1 MSEPTS
7 GDVNQ
12 PAGATIPPAPGEKS
26 RADSRDLKCTLPADE
41 FWAVQWAARHTP
53 WKMPD
58 GRTGKSSSLADW
70 LRGAVLARVR
80 ETVRAE
86 IARGKSIPPDI
97 AAVIDEK
104 RGV

>member
-1 MSEPTS
+1 MSEQTS

-12 PAGATIPPAPGEKS
+12 PTGAIISPAPGEKL
-26 RADSRDLKCTLPADE
+26 RADFRDLKCTLPAME
-41 FWAVQWAARHTP
+41 FGSVQWASKRVLCDLP
-53 WKMPD
+53 N
-58 GRTGKSSSLADW
+58 GK
-70 LRGAVLARVR
+70 RGAVTLAEFMRGALLARVR
-80 ETVRAE
+80 EVVRAE

>member
-1 MSEPTS
+1 
-7 GDVNQ
+7 
-12 PAGATIPPAPGEKS
+12 
-26 RADSRDLKCTLPADE
+26 
-41 FWAVQWAARHTP
+41 
-53 WKMPD
+53 
-58 GRTGKSSSLADW
+58 
-70 LRGAVLARVR
+70 VLARVR